1 MTAAYCRWAK
11 LVFLVG
17 LIDCIPSEA
26 TKNFQWNLAATLTW
40 DSTLNGR
47 LRIRQHLTAKNR
59 TFSWVLIICFG
70 VPLVAVSSLWCL
82 MSTLQVTCFLQERF
96 SRFKRVVVH
105 LLLFLWMAQWCVGE
119 TLEMAETAACATPI
133 GEGATSSINAQCVCT
148 LVFVNPRFLHIL
160 SSSPQLYT
168 VVFFSCGVLKSK
180 LEGMILMVGRNFQW
194 PLFKK

>member
-1 MTAAYCRWAK
+1 MEFQRYIQGGCWEEGLYIFSFYHDDVKRLTSFHSQSSFPSVIKEWIIRTMTAAYCRWAK

-119 TLEMAETAACATPI
+119 TLEMAETAA
-133 GEGATSSINAQCVCT
+133 
-148 LVFVNPRFLHIL
+148 
-160 SSSPQLYT
+160 
-168 VVFFSCGVLKSK
+168 
-180 LEGMILMVGRNFQW
+180 
-194 PLFKK
+194 